1 MTYNFRKIT
10 VAICDAMLY
19 NGIMTEGVDM
29 KNFAMPML
37 WIVAVVLGA
46 LALVFVPKFIF
57 AVTMGFPL
65 SEVVWW

>member
-1 MTYNFRKIT
+1 
-10 VAICDAMLY
+10 MLY